1 MGIIKNWKAQR
12 AERIEAA
19 KAREARKAI
28 DSGQKVVMDT
38 NKVDP
43 RAKEFLD
50 YTSALLEEHGITNK
64 ERRDRCCYDL
74 FETMQKSFNLNAL
87 SPGKSQDEYLM
98 KMAGCI
104 ADAGIQNEDIQE
116 DIILKFLV
124 KFKKIGGF

>member
-38 NKVDP
+38 SKVDP
-43 RAKEFLD
+43 KAKEFLD

-74 FETMQKSFNLNAL
+74 FETMQKSFNQNAL